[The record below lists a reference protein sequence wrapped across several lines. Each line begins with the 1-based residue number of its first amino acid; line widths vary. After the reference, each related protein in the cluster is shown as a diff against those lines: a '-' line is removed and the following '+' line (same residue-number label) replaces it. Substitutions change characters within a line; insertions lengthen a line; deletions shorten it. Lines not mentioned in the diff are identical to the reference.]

1 MADEGWSKE
10 GEINE
15 QIMQEVIRF
24 REMWYKV
31 LNKLKTICEEK
42 YSDIILLYYIIKKI
56 KLMSQKTHHKQA
68 TL

>member
-1 MADEGWSKE
+1 MADEDWSKE

-42 YSDIILLYYIIKKI
+42 YSDNSLHYIMKKI
-56 KLMSQKTHHKQA
+56 KLKSQKTHHK
-68 TL
+68 